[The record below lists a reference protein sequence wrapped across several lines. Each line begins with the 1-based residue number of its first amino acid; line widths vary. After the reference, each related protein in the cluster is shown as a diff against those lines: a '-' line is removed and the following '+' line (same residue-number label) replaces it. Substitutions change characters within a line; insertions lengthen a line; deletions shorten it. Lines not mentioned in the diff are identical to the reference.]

1 MFSERKFPV
10 PWGHVAAK
18 AWGPS
23 EGHPVLCMHGWLDNA
38 NTFDKLIPLLPRDYY
53 YVAMDFSGH
62 GLSSH
67 RPAGSPYHFLDYV
80 TDVRR
85 VVAALQ
91 WRRFTLMGHSMGGSV
106 AAMFCFLYPE
116 MVDKLILLEN
126 VGFLLAP
133 EETEAWRK
141 SKRSVIDRLL
151 SLEAKQQIPKA
162 RSPKAALQR
171 LLEANRHLTAEGGAI
186 LLQRGA
192 TETPAAKSRVLHS
205 GAVCEAPAEDPG
217 SYSHHHSTRWT
228 PGTAQARQRKSL
240 CESPTGGIRV
250 FPQRAHPASR
260 GAWESFCAP
269 ERARGGVWDHQRL
282 PDSAEHQ
289 SQALRIPHCCSSP
302 GEQS

>member
-1 MFSERKFPV
+1 MFSECKFPV

-23 EGHPVLCMHGWLDNA
+23 EGHPVLCLHGWLDNA

-80 TDVRR
+80 SDVRR

-106 AAMFCFLYPE
+106 AGMFSFLYPE

-126 VGFLLAP
+126 LGFLLAP
-133 EETEAWRK
+133 EDTEAWRK
-141 SKRSVIDRLL
+141 SKRMVIDRLL
-151 SLEAKQQIPKA
+151 NLEAKQQTPKA

-192 TETPAAKSRVLHS
+192 TETPTGLVYNRDMRVHTQSQESFTVEQCVKLLQKIQDRVLIIVAQDGLLVPHKLDS
-205 GAVCEAPAEDPG
+205 GNHFVKALWEAFESSLKEHIQLVSVPG
-217 SYSHHHSTRWT
+217 SHFVHLNEPKMVSGIISNFL
-228 PGTAQARQRKSL
+228 TAQN
-240 CESPTGGIRV
+240 T
-250 FPQRAHPASR
+250 
-260 GAWESFCAP
+260 
-269 ERARGGVWDHQRL
+269 RARL
-282 PDSAEHQ
+282 
-289 SQALRIPHCCSSP
+289 
-302 GEQS
+302 